1 MLLRA
6 IVWRIAP
13 EPALFNIIH
22 YPAARF
28 ARLTGV
34 TMREGRRYVRQEKVR
49 NEEQLNRRWRPALM
63 AFFLRRV
70 RNPSE
75 AEDLTQEVF
84 VRMLKSAETAPPDV
98 YVFQIAQNLL
108 VDRARKN
115 GVRERYRKG
124 VAVEADRDF
133 DVLDPHRLAE
143 GREQLSAFVQAL
155 EELPE
160 RTRAIFILFRVEN
173 MSQEAIGATY
183 GISASAVKQ
192 HVAKAMALLAKK
204 MREVR

>member
-1 MLLRA
+1 MAVRA
-6 IVWRIAP
+6 EIGSAG
-13 EPALFNIIH
+13 NIC
-22 YPAARF
+22 YPTMRV
-28 ARLTGV
+28 ARLTGI
-34 TMREGRRYVRQEKVR
+34 TTWERRRCVRQEGAR
-49 NEEQLNRRWRPALM
+49 SEEQLNRRWRPALM

-84 VRMLKSAETAPPDV
+84 VRMLKSAEAAPPDV

-115 GVRERYRKG
+115 RVRERYREG

-133 DVLDPHRLAE
+133 DVLDPHRLVE

-155 EELPE
+155 DELPE
-160 RTRAIFILFRVEN
+160 RTRTMFILFRVEN
-173 MSQEAIGATY
+173 MSQEAIGAAY

-204 MREVR
+204 MRELR